1 MKRFEIKNTGITV
14 LRLKKAS
21 QQDDVIAEKAFD
33 MINRLKNLDR
43 MIRQFEREDADIIPR
58 EIKDQSLTR
67 RSENYG
73 RITK

>member
-1 MKRFEIKNTGITV
+1 MKRFEIKNRGITV

>member
-1 MKRFEIKNTGITV
+1 MKNRGITV

>member
-1 MKRFEIKNTGITV
+1 MIEKNNGITV

-21 QQDDVIAEKAFD
+21 QQDDVIAEKDLD

-67 RSENYG
+67 KNENYG

>member
-1 MKRFEIKNTGITV
+1 MIEKNNGITV

-21 QQDDVIAEKAFD
+21 QQDDAIAEKAFD
-33 MINRLKNLDR
+33 MMNRLKNLDR
-43 MIRQFEREDADIIPR
+43 IIRQFEREDADILPR

-67 RSENYG
+67 RNDNYG

>member
-1 MKRFEIKNTGITV
+1 MIEKNSGITV

-21 QQDDVIAEKAFD
+21 QKDDAIAEKAFD
-33 MINRLKNLDR
+33 MINRIKNLDR
-43 MIRQFEREDADIIPR
+43 MIRRFEREDADILPH

-67 RSENYG
+67 RNDNYG